1 MGFWFFMLG
10 MALLLPGLL
19 ALFGWLL
26 WRHTPKTI
34 QWVYG
39 YRTALSMK
47 NESTWRFANQYAGRL
62 MWRGGLVMLPVSALA
77 MLPVWGRE
85 ADTVGLAG
93 GALTAV
99 QLIALLAVIP
109 LTERALRRRFDRDGS
124 PKG

>member
-1 MGFWFFMLG
+1 MGFWCFMLG

-19 ALFGWLL
+19 ALFGWFL
-26 WRHTPKTI
+26 WRHTPGTI

-47 NESTWRFANQYAGRL
+47 NEATWRFANQYAGRL
-62 MWRGGLVMLPVSALA
+62 LCRGGLVMLPLSALA
-77 MLPVWGRE
+77 MLPALGRE

-93 GALTAV
+93 GAITVV
-99 QLIALLAVIP
+99 QLVALLAVIP
-109 LTERALRRRFDRDGS
+109 ATEHALRRRFDKDGS